1 MTDIGYLEKFK
12 GVFYLSFIIYGFMGK
27 SHRVKLKITKTL
39 ATFVIFPH
47 NSDYHLSK
55 KSEDKDVRNKY

>member
-27 SHRVKLKITKTL
+27 SHRVKLKISVK
-39 ATFVIFPH
+39 VCID
-47 NSDYHLSK
+47 N
-55 KSEDKDVRNKY
+55 